1 MEQVDGESVFLSGPG
16 ATDMYSCDVCG
27 EEFETLTRLR
37 LNHDPCPVEQE
48 REAHEAAIRQ
58 VEDERGFGIGDRC
71 RLIDGARE
79 VEVVDIEPGDEEPTV
94 VWVDPGDDDTEAN
107 RTRSPANKVI

>member
-1 MEQVDGESVFLSGPG
+1 
-16 ATDMYSCDVCG
+16 MYSCDVCG

-48 REAHEAAIRQ
+48 REEHEAAIQ
-58 VEDERGFGIGDRC
+58 HVEDERGFGIGDWC

-79 VEVVDIEPGDEEPTV
+79 VEVVDIKPGDEEPTV
-94 VWVDPGDDDTEAN
+94 VWVEAGEEDIEEN
-107 RTRSPANKVI
+107 RSESPASDLI